1 MVLGKFG
8 GTPMG
13 QTALGALYQRLRMA
27 EKWGEANDVFWRAKL
42 SRGDWDG
49 YEAQEGYTS
58 EELRA
63 CFEKG
68 STAYYKAHVQ
78 DDWTEPQK
86 RAFRLFRRYV
96 NRHKEEVFKENWWGY
111 SPSTHRAIRTADL
124 FMDGKAIN
132 QIEFYSDNAYDICGV
147 ISYFP
152 GYPTD
157 LYGSMSDIPDADCEA
172 LAAWIESHL

>member
-8 GTPMG
+8 NSPLG
-13 QTALGALYQRLRMA
+13 QTALGALYMRFTLAKRYS
-27 EKWGEANDVFWRAKL
+27 EANDVYWRAKF
-42 SRGDWDG
+42 SRGDWDK

-58 EELRA
+58 DELRA

-78 DDWTEPQK
+78 DDWSEPQK
-86 RAFRLFRRYV
+86 RAFKLFRKYV
-96 NRHKEEVFKENWWGY
+96 DRHKERVFKENWWGY
-111 SPSTHRAIRTADL
+111 SPSTHRKIRTEGL
-124 FMDGKAIN
+124 VMDGKAIR
-132 QIEFYSDNAYDICGV
+132 QIEFYSNNAYDICGV

-157 LYGSMSDIPDADCEA
+157 LYCSMSDIPYADCRALSEW
-172 LAAWIESHL
+172 LAANM